1 MTKHFPIKKGILQR
15 QVAAVKAVDGI
26 DFEVRKGET
35 LGVVGESG
43 CGKSTMGRV
52 ITRLQDPTGGTIH
65 FEGQDI
71 TRLNAGQ
78 MRPLRRDIQM
88 IFQDPY
94 GSLNPRHT
102 IGSIVSAPFRL
113 QGVTP
118 EGGVKKEVQ
127 RLLELVGLSP
137 EHYNRYPHEFSGGQR
152 QRIGIAR
159 ALALKPKLVVADEP
173 VSALDV
179 SIQAQV
185 VNLMDDLQEELGLTY
200 VIIAHDLS
208 VVRHVSDRIAVMY
221 LGKIVELADRTSLYE
236 APMHPYTKA
245 LMSAVP
251 VPDPRRRGQKSERI
265 LLKGDVPSPI
275 APPSGCRFHTRCW
288 KATEICRTT
297 EPQLVELK
305 PGQRVACHHPEN
317 FADQAPQDTVLLS
330 AAKEAAEL
338 VSEEALAK
346 SAETSAAVAAAELT
360 PAAEAS
366 RATEASATEPATD
379 APVEAPADDEAAA
392 EAPAKA
398 AADEAPAGSGA
409 TEAKAV
415 DAAKAEAAT
424 EAKTEPVAD
433 ESADGDAPAGPP
445 ADKAA
450 PAAAA
455 QPAGDIPAK
464 SAEAEASADDE
475 PEAAPADEAAPAPA
489 SAAEATGGDEPE
501 AEPATGTEAADV
513 APAED
518 EAKPASA
525 VAEPE
530 PEPAEAAK
538 QTAAKRT
545 VAGKS
550 AAKKTAAED
559 AQPAEGGGGEDGG
572 SARQE

>member
-1 MTKHFPIKKGILQR
+1 MSETKKTDTVAEAAVPKQASAPEERDVLLKVEGLTKHFPIKKGILQR
-15 QVAAVKAVDGI
+15 QVGAVKAVDGL

-52 ITRLQDPTGGTIH
+52 ITRLQDPTGGKIT

-71 TRLNAGQ
+71 TRLNTGQ

-113 QGVTP
+113 QGVEP

-127 RLLELVGLSP
+127 RLLDLVGLSP

-185 VNLMDDLQEELGLTY
+185 VNLMDDLQQELGLTY

-236 APMHPYTKA
+236 SPMHPYTKA

-251 VPDPRRRGQKSERI
+251 VPDPKRRGQKSERI
-265 LLKGDVPSPI
+265 LLRGDVPSPI

-288 KATEICRTT
+288 KATQICKTT
-297 EPQLVELK
+297 EPQLVELR

-317 FADQAPQDTVLLS
+317 FADQAPQDTVLLT
-330 AAKEAAEL
+330 AAKEASEL
-338 VSEEALAK
+338 VPDAVLSEG
-346 SAETSAAVAAAELT
+346 AAEK
-360 PAAEAS
+360 
-366 RATEASATEPATD
+366 EPATD
-379 APVEAPADDEAAA
+379 KAPAAEETAAEETAAAGAAAASEAAA
-392 EAPAKA
+392 SEEEPAVSDEKPASEKEAVSEKEAAASKEETASGKTASEEEASDEDASEDKA
-398 AADEAPAGSGA
+398 ASE
-409 TEAKAV
+409 
-415 DAAKAEAAT
+415 EAAAAEEEPASAVKT
-424 EAKTEPVAD
+424 GPGAKV
-433 ESADGDAPAGPP
+433 SAG
-445 ADKAA
+445 KAA
-450 PAAAA
+450 PAA
-455 QPAGDIPAK
+455 D
-464 SAEAEASADDE
+464 
-475 PEAAPADEAAPAPA
+475 APAEEPATATGAAADAPAEGSGDTEA
-489 SAAEATGGDEPE
+489 VAEETGREAEATGKASG
-501 AEPATGTEAADV
+501 AD
-513 APAED
+513 
-518 EAKPASA
+518 S
-525 VAEPE
+525 
-530 PEPAEAAK
+530 
-538 QTAAKRT
+538 
-545 VAGKS
+545 
-550 AAKKTAAED
+550 
-559 AQPAEGGGGEDGG
+559 
-572 SARQE
+572 QESTDK